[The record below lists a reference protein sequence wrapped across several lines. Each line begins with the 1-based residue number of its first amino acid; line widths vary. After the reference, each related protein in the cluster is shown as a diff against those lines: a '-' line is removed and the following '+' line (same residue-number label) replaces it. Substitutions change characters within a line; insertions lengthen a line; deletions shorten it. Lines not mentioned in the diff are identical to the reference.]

1 MLKNCLKK
9 QDFDGFFEEIEKSL
23 WNYFAF
29 KFNINAADLSKETIE
44 EYFINY
50 GLSIDIKD
58 NFISLLNECELV
70 RYSALKNDEDKIGSI
85 IQNAKDIIT
94 EIEKNIK

>member
-1 MLKNCLKK
+1 MLKK

-29 KFNINAADLSKETIE
+29 KFNINADDQKKQLR
-44 EYFINY
+44 YFINY

>member
-1 MLKNCLKK
+1 MLKK

-58 NFISLLNECELV
+58 NFISLLNECEIV
-70 RYSALKNDEDKIGSI
+70 RYSIGANIIFIGVGTQVILIFKI
-85 IQNAKDIIT
+85 
-94 EIEKNIK
+94 

>member
-1 MLKNCLKK
+1 M
-9 QDFDGFFEEIEKSL
+9 S
-23 WNYFAF
+23 FAF
-29 KFNINAADLSKETIE
+29 KFKINAADLSKETIE

-50 GLSIDIKD
+50 GLSINIKD

-94 EIEKNIK
+94 EIEKNIKSKIY